1 MRRQKYLHRF
11 LHGIMAVMLA
21 LFMGA
26 GISAVPVRAASGNIY
41 SCKITPSYSHPVT
54 GVIEDSGG
62 SSSYATGQGMVEG
75 AIYTTGM
82 MEVTDS
88 GEYYLTVRMSLVDY
102 TSNHSFTVQNVG
114 DSGWS
119 STNMGVT
126 GTGSDTNGTTADVCI
141 QVPSENCIVRG
152 SMYVTPMGRN
162 VIFYFYPSNYAEG
175 TVDGMNATMVT
186 EASGSDSNA
195 DTGTDADAGT
205 DSGMETETAGSSLQE
220 ETVQEEEYVQ
230 DTTDEATADTAAPAL
245 ESSLSGTV
253 QTPAADTE
261 TAAAGQGGAELNA
274 TSGLTLSTAQET
286 TADTGSGSSDA
297 VSVAAAVG
305 AAVTVSGLILLGAG
319 ALVVYYFRRNWK
331 RWGGA
336 DDDDD
341 E

>member
-1 MRRQKYLHRF
+1 MRRQKRLHRF
-11 LHGIMAVMLA
+11 LAGIMAVMLA

-41 SCKITPSYSHPVT
+41 SCRITPCYAHPVT
-54 GVIEDSGG
+54 GTIEDSGG

-119 STNMGVT
+119 SAAMGVT

-162 VIFYFYPSNYAEG
+162 VIFYFYPSSYAAG

-186 EASGSDSNA
+186 EASGSDA
-195 DTGTDADAGT
+195 EEEAALEEQTETA
-205 DSGMETETAGSSLQE
+205 DSGMTNEQEAQKIQETAEPENQ
-220 ETVQEEEYVQ
+220 TVQAQ
-230 DTTDEATADTAAPAL
+230 SAQPPAL
-245 ESSLSGTV
+245 ESSLSGT
-253 QTPAADTE
+253 AAAPVETE
-261 TAAAGQGGAELNA
+261 TPSADGAGLNGTSGLSLSTERAQTADSAANMGTDAAGQVAVI
-274 TSGLTLSTAQET
+274 T
-286 TADTGSGSSDA
+286 
-297 VSVAAAVG
+297 VSV
-305 AAVTVSGLILLGAG
+305 TISGLILLAAG
-319 ALVVYYFRRNWK
+319 ALTVYYFRKNWR

>member
-1 MRRQKYLHRF
+1 MRRQKWLHRF
-11 LHGIMAVMLA
+11 LAGIMAVMLA

-41 SCKITPSYSHPVT
+41 SCKITPCYAHPVT
-54 GVIEDSGG
+54 GAIEDSGG
-62 SSSYATGQGMVEG
+62 SASYATGQGMVEG
-75 AIYTTGM
+75 AVYTTGM

-141 QVPSENCIVRG
+141 QVPSENCVVRG

-162 VIFYFYPSNYAEG
+162 VIFYFYPSSYAAG

-186 EASGSDSNA
+186 EASGSGNEE
-195 DTGTDADAGT
+195 
-205 DSGMETETAGSSLQE
+205 ETAETYISEEQEETAGSSMGYEQE
-220 ETVQEEEYVQ
+220 EIMETEEPEVQTQTVQ
-230 DTTDEATADTAAPAL
+230 TPAL
-245 ESSLSGTV
+245 ESSLSGT
-253 QTPAADTE
+253 AAAPVETE
-261 TAAAGQGGAELNA
+261 TPTAGGAELNS
-274 TSGLTLSTAQET
+274 TSGLSLSTEREQEPDRAGNAGT
-286 TADTGSGSSDA
+286 DAAGQVTIITASITI
-297 VSVAAAVG
+297 
-305 AAVTVSGLILLGAG
+305 SGLILLAAG
-319 ALVVYYFRRNWK
+319 ALTVYYFRKNWR

>member
-1 MRRQKYLHRF
+1 MQNRNQKGYMMRRQKRLHRF
-11 LHGIMAVMLA
+11 LAGIMAVMLA

-41 SCKITPSYSHPVT
+41 SCKITPCYAHPVT
-54 GVIEDSGG
+54 GTIEDSGG

-119 STNMGVT
+119 STAMGVT

-141 QVPSENCIVRG
+141 QVPSENCVVRG

-162 VIFYFYPSNYAEG
+162 VIFYFYPSSYAAG

-186 EASGSDSNA
+186 EPSGSGIEEEAVS
-195 DTGTDADAGT
+195 
-205 DSGMETETAGSSLQE
+205 EEQTETADSSMVNEQE
-220 ETVQEEEYVQ
+220 VQETAEPESPAVQ
-230 DTTDEATADTAAPAL
+230 SQTAQTPVL
-245 ESSLSGTV
+245 ESSLSGT
-253 QTPAADTE
+253 AAVPSETE
-261 TAAAGQGGAELNA
+261 TPSAGGAELNS
-274 TSGLTLSTAQET
+274 TSGLSLSTEREQTLDSAGSTGTDAAGQVAVIT
-286 TADTGSGSSDA
+286 TSITI
-297 VSVAAAVG
+297 
-305 AAVTVSGLILLGAG
+305 SGLILLAAG
-319 ALVVYYFRRNWK
+319 ALTVYYFRKNWR